1 MSDELDLNFIDKS
14 DFVALVNTPL
24 QKVSAVAIL
33 LGMNLDDGKV
43 IVTKHHTTGFPNNA
57 VLIEGIKFD
66 YIFWDEKYDE
76 FEDKGHGKHIVN
88 PDGKPLYFLTAYFK
102 TDIYN
107 KISRL
112 YPNRKVIYIIID
124 SGLGSYDKQRSE
136 NFKTMIESDFIID
149 ARMYKERN
157 GKIVGRNKPFSDYYL
172 DFYRYTRID
181 LINYYNLVL
190 KNSILINSQP
200 LEEDGLLD
208 NKTDYEFYKK
218 IARFGK
224 ERNIKVVL
232 KPHPRENNLE
242 KYEKLGIT
250 ILRCS
255 CMQETLFSQ
264 CEKPLCLISPF
275 STTMINATLLFDI
288 PSIGLTKM
296 IKCPSI
302 QNVLNDFVE
311 NYNDFI
317 FFPATEKELFQK
329 VLSLRSN
336 N

>member
-1 MSDELDLNFIDKS
+1 MKNELDLSFIDKS
-14 DFVALVNTPL
+14 DFIALVNTPL

-33 LGMNLDDGKV
+33 LGMNLCNGKI

-57 VLIEGIKFD
+57 VLIEGVKFD
-66 YIFWDEKYDE
+66 YIFWDEKYEE
-76 FEDKGHGKHIVN
+76 FEDKGQGEHIVN
-88 PDGKPLYFLTAYFK
+88 RNGKPLYFLTTYFK

-112 YPNRKVIYIIID
+112 YPDRKIVYIIID

-136 NFKTMIESDFIID
+136 DFKTTIESDFIID
-149 ARMYKERN
+149 ARMYKEIN
-157 GKIVGRNKPFSDYYL
+157 GRIVEKNKPFSDYYF
-172 DFYRYTRID
+172 DFYRCTKID
-181 LINYYNLVL
+181 LINCYNLIL
-190 KNSILINSQP
+190 RNSILINSQP
-200 LEEDGLLD
+200 LEEDNLLT

-218 IARFGK
+218 IVRFGK

-232 KPHPRENNLE
+232 KPHPRENALE

-255 CMQETLFSQ
+255 CMQEVLFSQ

-275 STTMINATLLFDI
+275 STTMINATLLFGI

-296 IKCPSI
+296 MKCPSI

-329 VLSLRSN
+329 VLSLRN
-336 N
+336 DN